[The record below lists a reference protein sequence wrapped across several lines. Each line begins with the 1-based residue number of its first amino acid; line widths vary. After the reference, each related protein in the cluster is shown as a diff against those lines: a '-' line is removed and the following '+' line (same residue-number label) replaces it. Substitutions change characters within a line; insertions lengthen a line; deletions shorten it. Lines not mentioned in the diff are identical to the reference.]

1 MPQNALNMFRMNQVG
16 NPASDG
22 RSNGVNAARNAARH
36 SLEGNMYY
44 GNEDNRESQRPSA
57 ASRPTSLQSSYS
69 TNDVPTVKDDGFDP
83 AITPPK
89 THADF
94 ANLGRTPTN
103 AVNCR
108 QTRGSPERD
117 DPKLLNSQPPPTS
130 LQASAAP
137 FGPQISTNASNPMVP
152 GSAAPTQLGSV
163 PNSFYGYGIQPYL
176 GNPMQ
181 MNGQVPNYNPPGPY
195 GGYPPYNNFR
205 VSEPPARTANAR
217 RSADGE
223 SNQLSRFA
231 NFPLEHYRGELY
243 SLCKDQHGCRYL
255 QRKLEERTP
264 EHVQMIFDETY
275 VHVVELMTDPF
286 GNYLCQ
292 KLLEYSN
299 DDQRTALI
307 NSAAPELVKIAL
319 NQHGTRALQKMIE
332 FISTSE
338 QTRTVIRALENHV
351 VELVQ
356 DLNGNHVIQKCLNR
370 LSAQDAQFVYDAV
383 GMNCVVVGTHRHG
396 CCVLQRC
403 IDHASGDQRAR
414 LIAQITSNA
423 FSLVQDPFGNYVVQY
438 ILDLAEPHFTEPLC
452 QSFRSHIPALSK
464 QKFSSNV
471 IEKCLRTADG
481 NMRHM
486 LVDEMLAG
494 NELEKMLRDSFANYV
509 VQTAMDFS
517 DTETRARIVDAI
529 RPILPTIRQT
539 PPGRRIA
546 GKIMASEGSGR
557 GSSAATNGQV
567 PPNEM
572 NSAQLPGPL
581 HGAPKQLMYKQSPFG
596 PPGPAIGPQFGH
608 QNFAPAGGSSSGS
621 NASSGGA
628 SDNSTGNIYT
638 PTALQSNGNFAAAQ
652 APMYSYF

>member
-1 MPQNALNMFRMNQVG
+1 MFRMNQVG
-16 NPASDG
+16 NQAGDG
-22 RSNGVNAARNAARH
+22 RSNGVNAARHAARH
-36 SLEGNMYY
+36 TLEGNMYQ
-44 GNEDNRESQRPSA
+44 GNEDNHETQRLPG
-57 ASRPTSLQSSYS
+57 ASRPTSLQTSYS

-89 THADF
+89 TNADF

-103 AVNCR
+103 AVNGR

-117 DPKLLNSQPPPTS
+117 DPKLFNSQPPSNS

-137 FGPQISTNASNPMVP
+137 FGPQMPTNASNPMVP
-152 GSAAPTQLGSV
+152 GSAAPTPLGSV
-163 PNSFYGYGIQPYL
+163 QNSFYGYGIQPYL

-181 MNGQVPNYNPPGPY
+181 MNGQATNYNPPGPY

-205 VSEPPARTANAR
+205 VSEPPARTANTR

-255 QRKLEERTP
+255 QRKLEDRTP

-338 QTRTVIRALENHV
+338 QTRTVIRALENYV

-370 LSAQDAQFVYDAV
+370 LSAEDAQFVYDAV
-383 GMNCVVVGTHRHG
+383 GTNCVVVGTHRHG

-452 QSFRSHIPALSK
+452 HSFRSHIPALSK

-471 IEKCLRTADG
+471 IEKCLRTADS
-481 NMRHM
+481 NMRRM

-494 NELEKMLRDSFANYV
+494 NELERMLRDSFANYV

-517 DTETRARIVDAI
+517 DTETRTRIVDAI

-539 PPGRRIA
+539 PHGRRIA

-557 GSSAATNGQV
+557 GSGAATNGQV

-581 HGAPKQLMYKQSPFG
+581 HGAPKQLMYQQTSFG
-596 PPGPAIGPQFGH
+596 PPAIGPQFGH
-608 QNFAPAGGSSSGS
+608 QNFVPAGGSSSGS

-628 SDNSTGNIYT
+628 SDHSSGNIYT
-638 PTALQSNGNFAAAQ
+638 PTALQSSGNFAATQ
-652 APMYSYF
+652 GPMYSYF